1 MWKDVFVMAWVFVA
15 CMLTA
20 MLVFGCAASPDTLIY
35 VEKNVYIMNNTAPVK
50 SDYAATAEIKSDA
63 KLDGTV
69 TPTTTVT
76 VTPVP

>member
-1 MWKDVFVMAWVFVA
+1 MVCAFVA
-15 CMLTA
+15 CMA
-20 MLVFGCAASPDTLIY
+20 IAVLVFGCAASPDTVVY
-35 VEKNVYIMNNTAPVK
+35 VEKNVYIFDNTAPVK
-50 SDYAATAEIKSDA
+50 VDYKATAEITSDA